1 MDKPRRILGIDPGI
15 NGACALYC
23 PDEIVP
29 TPSGGL
35 FDIPTVGEGKQ
46 REIDYAELRN
56 LIYALHPTVAVIEI
70 VNAFMPS
77 RSGNRK
83 KSEQGDEADWGATSL
98 FRFGGSYFAIH
109 AVVACLDIPRHR
121 VSSPTWKGHFGLKGK
136 AKQEGSGID
145 DSARQLVLQRWPALH
160 PFLKRKVDQHRAEA
174 FLTAAWY
181 VQTDG
186 GLIKPPRSPRRPKA
200 AESIRAM
207 RFSGDGGLDIPE

>member
-1 MDKPRRILGIDPGI
+1 MDKPRRTLGIDPGI

-29 TPSGGL
+29 TPLGGL

-56 LIYALHPTVAVIEI
+56 LIYALQPTVAVIEI
-70 VNAFMPS
+70 VNAFMPA
-77 RSGNRK
+77 RGQGMQATDDEGEKVAWGN
-83 KSEQGDEADWGATSL
+83 TSL
-98 FRFGGSYFAIH
+98 FRFGGSYYAIH

-121 VSSPTWKGHFGLKGK
+121 VTSPAWKGHFGLRGK
-136 AKQEGSGID
+136 KKSGGID
-145 DSARQLVLQRWPALH
+145 DSARQVVLQRWPALK
-160 PFLKRKVDQHRAEA
+160 PFLKRKGDQHRAEA
-174 FLTAAWY
+174 FLMAAWY
-181 VQTDG
+181 AQTDG

-207 RFSGDGGLDIPE
+207 RFSGDDGLDIPE